1 MLNPNTDK
9 RSVEVKTLMYTY
21 DYDPKSEV
29 IRMVCDGGRYTKSV
43 ISWESWNQ
51 GDCAYIFSIWDVE
64 TVELADGKITPI
76 NDAWTY
82 VMEVN
87 KSGQLLWV
95 ADPDYCIEAHLQ

>member
-1 MLNPNTDK
+1 
-9 RSVEVKTLMYTY
+9 MYTY

-29 IRMVCDGGRYTKSV
+29 VRVVCDGGRYTKSV
-43 ISWESWNQ
+43 LSWEKRNQ
-51 GDCAYIFSIWDVE
+51 GDTAYIFSVKDIE

-87 KSGQLLWV
+87 QQGQLL
-95 ADPDYCIEAHLQ
+95 